1 MSKVSNKK
9 KRVCIV
15 RQKPYP
21 WQRNMRRNAE
31 TLSKEGY
38 EVDVVCIGLKGQKK
52 FEIMNGVNVH
62 RVYYSYHRNKVFW
75 YLLDYSVFFFL
86 VSLKLV
92 WLSLRNRFNVIEICN
107 VPDFLVFTT
116 IFPKILGTKVIYYM
130 FEKTEAL
137 FTASFHLS
145 NNHLLTRLIRCMIK
159 LCATFA
165 NSVIA
170 TDVLVEKQLLE
181 SYHIRSDKVTLVLN
195 VVDEDVFK
203 LEPAVPTEKDDH
215 FTLTIVSGTLKRYG
229 IQTMVQA
236 FPILLKD
243 IPKLKLNIVGDGEY
257 LPNLQKM
264 VDELNIKD
272 HITFT
277 GYIPYEEVPPYIAC
291 ADVCIA
297 PMLDDVGTPNKV
309 LEYFAMGKATVSSKI
324 PGLVAL
330 IDCECLLY
338 FQPGNEIE
346 LAERILELYHS
357 PEKRASL
364 GALAQEFY
372 SQYRWSSMKQKYLG
386 VYRKLMGIKT

>member
-1 MSKVSNKK
+1 MNKENKK
-9 KRVCIV
+9 KQRTCIV

-31 TLSKEGY
+31 TLYKEGY
-38 EVDVVCIGLKGQKK
+38 EVDVICVGIKGQKK
-52 FEIMNGVNVH
+52 FEVMAGVNVH
-62 RVYYSYHRNKVFW
+62 RVYYSHHRGKLFW

-86 VSLKLV
+86 VSLKLAC
-92 WLSLRNRFNVIEICN
+92 LSLRKRFDVIEVCN
-107 VPDFLVFTT
+107 VPDFLVFATL
-116 IFPKILGTKVIYYM
+116 FPKLLGSKVIFFM

-137 FTASFHLS
+137 FTASFKLS
-145 NNHLLTRLIRCMIK
+145 NKHPFTKMIRFTTK
-159 LCATFA
+159 LCAIFA
-165 NSVIA
+165 NSVIV
-170 TDVLVEKQLLE
+170 TDVIVQKQLLE
-181 SYHIRSDKVTLVLN
+181 TYHIRRDKVTLVLN
-195 VVDEDVFK
+195 VVDESVFK
-203 LEPAVPTEKDDH
+203 LESANTNENDEY

-229 IQTMVQA
+229 IQTMINA
-236 FPILLKD
+236 FPILLND

-257 LPNLQKM
+257 LPHLKSMINDLK
-264 VDELNIKD
+264 LND
-272 HITFT
+272 YVNFT

-309 LEYFAMGKATVSSKI
+309 LEYFAMGKATVSSEI
-324 PGLVAL
+324 PGLTAL

-364 GALAQEFY
+364 GKTAQEFY
-372 SQYRWSSMKQKYLG
+372 SKYRWSVMKQSYLG
-386 VYRKLMGIKT
+386 VYKQLMGISA

>member
-1 MSKVSNKK
+1 MSKETIKK

-38 EVDVVCIGLKGQKK
+38 EVDVICIGRKGQKK

-62 RVYYSYHRNKVFW
+62 RVYYSYHRNKVLW

-86 VSLKLV
+86 VSLKLT
-92 WLSLRNRFNVIEICN
+92 WLSLRKRFDVIEVCN

-116 IFPKILGTKVIYYM
+116 IFPKILGTKVIFYM

-137 FTASFHLS
+137 FTASFGLSTKHLF
-145 NNHLLTRLIRCMIK
+145 TRLIRLITK
-159 LCATFA
+159 LCAIFA
-165 NSVIA
+165 NSVIV
-170 TDVLVEKQLLE
+170 TDVLVHKQLLE
-181 SYHIRSDKVTLVLN
+181 SYGIRRDKVTLVLN
-195 VVDEDVFK
+195 VVDESVFK
-203 LEPAVPTEKDDH
+203 LEPAATNEKDDH

-229 IQTMVQA
+229 IQTMIKA
-236 FPILLKD
+236 FPALLKEVPD
-243 IPKLKLNIVGDGEY
+243 LKLNIVGDGEY
-257 LPNLQKM
+257 LPNLKRM
-264 VDELNIKD
+264 VDDLKIED
-272 HITFT
+272 HVNFT
-277 GYIPYEEVPPYIAC
+277 GYIPYEDVPPYIAR

-330 IDCECLLY
+330 IDRECLLY
-338 FQPGNEIE
+338 FQPGNETE
-346 LAERILELYHS
+346 LAERILELYHN

-372 SQYRWSSMKQKYLG
+372 SQYRWSIMKEEYLG
-386 VYRKLMGIKT
+386 VYRKLMGINT

>member
-1 MSKVSNKK
+1 
-9 KRVCIV
+9 
-15 RQKPYP
+15 
-21 WQRNMRRNAE
+21 
-31 TLSKEGY
+31 
-38 EVDVVCIGLKGQKK
+38 
-52 FEIMNGVNVH
+52 
-62 RVYYSYHRNKVFW
+62 
-75 YLLDYSVFFFL
+75 
-86 VSLKLV
+86 
-92 WLSLRNRFNVIEICN
+92 
-107 VPDFLVFTT
+107 
-116 IFPKILGTKVIYYM
+116 
-130 FEKTEAL
+130 
-137 FTASFHLS
+137 
-145 NNHLLTRLIRCMIK
+145 
-159 LCATFA
+159 
-165 NSVIA
+165 
-170 TDVLVEKQLLE
+170 
-181 SYHIRSDKVTLVLN
+181 
-195 VVDEDVFK
+195 
-203 LEPAVPTEKDDH
+203 
-215 FTLTIVSGTLKRYG
+215 
-229 IQTMVQA
+229 
-236 FPILLKD
+236 
-243 IPKLKLNIVGDGEY
+243 
-257 LPNLQKM
+257 M

-272 HITFT
+272 HVNFT